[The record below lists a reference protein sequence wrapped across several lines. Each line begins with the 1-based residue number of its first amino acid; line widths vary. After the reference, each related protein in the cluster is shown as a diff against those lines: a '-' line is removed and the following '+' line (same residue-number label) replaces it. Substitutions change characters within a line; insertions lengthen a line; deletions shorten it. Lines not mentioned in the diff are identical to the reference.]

1 MKNKTV
7 KEHLGL
13 EFIADN
19 SPFQKAFQLLQKE
32 GYGIIDPDIMR
43 RAGAALELQR
53 RMEADAYQQYMSD
66 PASYNCQ

>member
-7 KEHLGL
+7 KEDSGL
-13 EFIADN
+13 ESIADN
-19 SPFQKAFQLLQKE
+19 FPFQKARPLLQKE

-53 RMEADAYQQYMSD
+53 RMEADAYRQ
-66 PASYNCQ
+66 